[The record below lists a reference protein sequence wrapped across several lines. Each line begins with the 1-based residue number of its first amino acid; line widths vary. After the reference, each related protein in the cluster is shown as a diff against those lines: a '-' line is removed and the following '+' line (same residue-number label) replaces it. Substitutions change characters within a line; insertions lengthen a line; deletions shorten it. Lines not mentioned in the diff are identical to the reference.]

1 MARKAEVL
9 VGQEYR
15 EPVRGYLGGLGRR
28 WRVESVSRGI
38 DGKLNAIVSSVDLIG
53 TTKTLSVAVLLDRK
67 RYELVSDPMP
77 RAA

>member
-1 MARKAEVL
+1 MARKTEVV

-15 EPVRGYLGGLGRR
+15 EPVRGYLGGWGRR
-28 WRVESVSRGI
+28 WRVDSVSRGI
-38 DGKLNAIVSSVDLIG
+38 DGKLYAAVTSADTIG

>member
-1 MARKAEVL
+1 MAKKAVVV

-15 EPVRGYLGGLGRR
+15 ESVRGYLGGLGRC

-38 DGKLNAIVSSVDLIG
+38 DGQLNAVVSSADLTL

-67 RYELVSDPMP
+67 RYQLVSDPLP